1 MQVFMKNLSRQND
14 QDLFS
19 SHTTLL
25 STPWTGCPV
34 HRTHSG
40 AGRRKQSR
48 CLFCRGKREGT
59 KWFCEAK
66 ECPLVLRDP
75 AGSNMATNCCSSS
88 PWHPQPRYQLQ
99 CVLGLTLALGRRTC
113 TECHWTSA
121 PFGLC
126 VCLGGVRVRQRNS
139 ISISSKHGCFQLQ
152 RLLIQL
158 VASTQAA
165 AVTYL
170 SLQWVR
176 KGLYEKSRA
185 AIFLDWKGLENKALC
200 IW

>member
-1 MQVFMKNLSRQND
+1 
-14 QDLFS
+14 
-19 SHTTLL
+19 
-25 STPWTGCPV
+25 
-34 HRTHSG
+34 
-40 AGRRKQSR
+40 
-48 CLFCRGKREGT
+48 
-59 KWFCEAK
+59 
-66 ECPLVLRDP
+66 
-75 AGSNMATNCCSSS
+75 MATNCCSSS

-113 TECHWTSA
+113 TERHWTSA

-165 AVTYL
+165 AVTYFPSSELGKVCMRNQEQQFSLTEKVWKTKHFASGREGCSVPGLAFWSTHLHSVCCPHL
-170 SLQWVR
+170 SQVYPFSKPLASSLHPPFSYPWFSR
-176 KGLYEKSRA
+176 KGHGSCTHTLCS
-185 AIFLDWKGLENKALC
+185 LELNV
-200 IW
+200 